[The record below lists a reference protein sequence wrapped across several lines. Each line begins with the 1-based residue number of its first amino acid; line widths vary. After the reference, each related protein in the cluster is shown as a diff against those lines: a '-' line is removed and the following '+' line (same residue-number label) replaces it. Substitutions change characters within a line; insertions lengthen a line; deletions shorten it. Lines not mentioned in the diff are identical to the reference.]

1 MNLAEEKKIVPLLNT
16 ADYSAG
22 VSMDSINMKNY
33 HKATIIL
40 TFGAITG
47 DSVLKFYSGAT
58 AAATTSEL
66 SFRYAIGGAAI
77 ASANADVLAATATAE
92 AASGVTLTAATYQ
105 NKMLVLEI
113 DASEMDVNN
122 AEEWLTLVLDETAT
136 AGICHAVAVLESRY
150 SGNQSVTALA

>member
-1 MNLAEEKKIVPLLNT
+1 MNLAEEKKIVPLLNS

-33 HKATIIL
+33 HKATIIM

-47 DSVLKFYSGAT
+47 NAGLKLYSGAT
-58 AAATTSEL
+58 AAATTSAL
-66 SFRYAIGGAAI
+66 PFRYAIGGATV
-77 ASANADVLAATATAE
+77 ASASADVLAATTTAV

-122 AEEWLTLVLDETAT
+122 GEEWLTPVLDSSAS
-136 AGICHAVAVLESRY
+136 AGICHAVAVLNPRY